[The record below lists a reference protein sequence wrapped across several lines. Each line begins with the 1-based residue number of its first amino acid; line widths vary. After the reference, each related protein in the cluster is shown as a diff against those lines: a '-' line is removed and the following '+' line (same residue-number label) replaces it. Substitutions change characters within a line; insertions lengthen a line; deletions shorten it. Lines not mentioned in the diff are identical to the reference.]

1 MSAPARGSVL
11 TRLSPVAET
20 AQSSLRTRVRR
31 VRSAGFAI
39 VQTGIAAG
47 LAWFMAKLIV
57 GTPDPFFAPAAAVI
71 SVGLQRGQP
80 LRRSAEL
87 SVGVAIGIGIAFLL
101 RSAIGLGSVQIGAIV
116 ALTILAALLVDAS
129 IVLVNQAAISAVL
142 VMTLPSAALGNGPDR
157 FFDALIGGAVAL
169 VVGQLAFARNPA
181 SSVVELASGVLGEL
195 AAKLRD
201 GALALERAELA
212 RAQAA
217 LDSLRALDGMIAQLF
232 EALARAQE
240 AAAFSPARRRSRDA
254 LEPHGSA
261 ARQIDYA
268 VRNGRVLLRT
278 VAAAI
283 RAGVSAPP
291 ELAQSI
297 RTLADAVDAL
307 ARQLGAGAD
316 EATTRTLAI
325 RAGREATEILATH
338 SDLRT
343 TMIVGQVR
351 ATAVDLLRASG
362 LEGDGARAA
371 LPPAQPEGRL
381 VAPPP

>member
-1 MSAPARGSVL
+1 MSAPARGTVL

-20 AQSSLRTRVRR
+20 AQSSLRARVRR
-31 VRSAGFAI
+31 VRNAGFVI

-101 RSAIGLGSVQIGAIV
+101 RSAIGLGSIQIGAIV
-116 ALTILAALLVDAS
+116 ALTILAALLVHAS

-142 VMTLPSAALGNGPDR
+142 VMTLPTAALGNGPDR

-169 VVGQLAFARNPA
+169 VVGQLAFARNPT
-181 SSVVELASGVLGEL
+181 SSVAEPASDVLGEL

-217 LDSLRALDGMIAQLF
+217 LDSLRALDGMIAELF
-232 EALARAQE
+232 DALARAHE
-240 AAAFSPARRRSRDA
+240 AAAFSPVRRRSRGA
-254 LEPHGSA
+254 LEPYGPA

-268 VRNGRVLLRT
+268 VRNSRVLLRT

-283 RAGVSAPP
+283 RTGVSAPP

-297 RTLADAVDAL
+297 RTLADSVDAL
-307 ARQLGAGAD
+307 ARQLGGVVGED
-316 EATTRTLAI
+316 TTRELAI
-325 RAGREATEILATH
+325 RAGREATEILATQN
-338 SDLRT
+338 DLRT

-362 LEGDGARAA
+362 LEGEDARAA
-371 LPPAQPEGRL
+371 LPPAQPED
-381 VAPPP
+381 V

>member
-1 MSAPARGSVL
+1 MSAPARGPVL

-31 VRSAGFAI
+31 VRNAGFAI

-87 SVGVAIGIGIAFLL
+87 SAGVAIGIGIAFLL
-101 RSAIGLGSVQIGAIV
+101 RSAIGLGSIQIGAIV

-181 SSVVELASGVLGEL
+181 SSVVELAGDVLGQL

-201 GALALERAELA
+201 GALGLERAELA

-232 EALARAQE
+232 DALARAQE
-240 AAAFSPARRRSRDA
+240 AAAFSPTRRRSRDA
-254 LEPHGSA
+254 LEPYGPA

-283 RAGVSAPP
+283 RTGVSAPP

-297 RTLADAVDAL
+297 RTLADSVDAL
-307 ARQLGAGAD
+307 ARQLGEGAGED
-316 EATTRTLAI
+316 TTRELAI
-325 RAGREATEILATH
+325 RAGREATEILATQN
-338 SDLRT
+338 DLRT

-351 ATAVDLLRASG
+351 ATVVDLLRASG
-362 LEGDGARAA
+362 LEGQAARAA
-371 LPPAQPEGRL
+371 LPPAQPED
-381 VAPPP
+381 V

>member
-1 MSAPARGSVL
+1 MSAPPRGTVL

-31 VRSAGFAI
+31 VRNAGFAI

-87 SVGVAIGIGIAFLL
+87 SAGVAIGIGIAFLL
-101 RSAIGLGSVQIGAIV
+101 RSAIGLGSIQIGAIV

-169 VVGQLAFARNPA
+169 VIGQLAFARNPA
-181 SSVVELASGVLGEL
+181 SSVVELAGDVLGEL

-232 EALARAQE
+232 DALARAQE
-240 AAAFSPARRRSRDA
+240 AAAFSPTRRRSRDA
-254 LEPHGSA
+254 LEPYGPA

-283 RAGVSAPP
+283 RTGVSAPP

-297 RTLADAVDAL
+297 RTLADSVDAL
-307 ARQLGAGAD
+307 ARQLGEGAGED
-316 EATTRTLAI
+316 TTRELAI
-325 RAGREATEILATH
+325 RAGREATEILATQN
-338 SDLRT
+338 DLRT

-351 ATAVDLLRASG
+351 ATVVDLLRASG
-362 LEGDGARAA
+362 LEGQGARAA
-371 LPPAQPEGRL
+371 LPPAQPED
-381 VAPPP
+381 V

>member
-1 MSAPARGSVL
+1 MSAPARGTVL

-31 VRSAGFAI
+31 VRNAGFAI

-87 SVGVAIGIGIAFLL
+87 SAGVAIGIGIAFLL
-101 RSAIGLGSVQIGAIV
+101 RSAIGLGPVQIGAIV
-116 ALTILAALLVDAS
+116 ALTILAALLVDGS

-169 VVGQLAFARNPA
+169 VIGQLAFARNPA
-181 SSVVELASGVLGEL
+181 SSVIELARDVLGEL

-217 LDSLRALDGMIAQLF
+217 LDSLRALDATIAQLF
-232 EALARAQE
+232 DALARAQE
-240 AAAFSPARRRSRDA
+240 AAAFSPTRRRSRDA
-254 LEPHGSA
+254 LEPHGPA

-283 RAGVSAPP
+283 RTGVSAPP
-291 ELAQSI
+291 GLAQSI
-297 RTLADAVDAL
+297 RTLADSVDAL
-307 ARQLGAGAD
+307 ARQLGEGAGED
-316 EATTRTLAI
+316 TTRELAI
-325 RAGREATEILATH
+325 RAGREATEILA
-338 SDLRT
+338 SQNDLRT

-351 ATAVDLLRASG
+351 ATVVDLLRASG
-362 LEGDGARAA
+362 LEGEGARAA
-371 LPPAQPEGRL
+371 LPPAQPED
-381 VAPPP
+381 V

>member
-1 MSAPARGSVL
+1 MSAPARGPVL

-31 VRSAGFAI
+31 VRNAGFAI

-87 SVGVAIGIGIAFLL
+87 SAGVAIGIGVAFLL
-101 RSAIGLGSVQIGAIV
+101 RSAIGLGPVQIGAIV
-116 ALTILAALLVDAS
+116 ALTILAALLVHAS

-142 VMTLPSAALGNGPDR
+142 VMTLPNAALGNGPDR
-157 FFDALIGGAVAL
+157 FFDALIGVPWRSSS
-169 VVGQLAFARNPA
+169 VSWAFARNPA
-181 SSVVELASGVLGEL
+181 SSVIELAGDVLGEL

-217 LDSLRALDGMIAQLF
+217 LDSLRALDGTIAQLF
-232 EALARAQE
+232 DALARAQE
-240 AAAFSPARRRSRDA
+240 AAAFSPTRRRSRDA
-254 LEPHGSA
+254 LEPHGPA

-268 VRNGRVLLRT
+268 VRNGRVLCARSRPRF
-278 VAAAI
+278 AP
-283 RAGVSAPP
+283 VSAP
-291 ELAQSI
+291 
-297 RTLADAVDAL
+297 
-307 ARQLGAGAD
+307 AGA
-316 EATTRTLAI
+316 RTVDPHAGGLGRCARAPAGRGRRRGHDSRARDPCRARGDRDPREPERPANDDDR
-325 RAGREATEILATH
+325 RAGSGHGRRPAPRER
-338 SDLRT
+338 SR
-343 TMIVGQVR
+343 GRGR
-351 ATAVDLLRASG
+351 AR
-362 LEGDGARAA
+362 R
-371 LPPAQPEGRL
+371 
-381 VAPPP
+381 APPGAA

>member
-1 MSAPARGSVL
+1 MSAPPRGTVL

-31 VRSAGFAI
+31 VRNAGFAI

-87 SVGVAIGIGIAFLL
+87 SAGVAIGIGIAFLL
-101 RSAIGLGSVQIGAIV
+101 RSAIGLGSIQIGAIV

-169 VVGQLAFARNPA
+169 VVGQLAVARNPA
-181 SSVVELASGVLGEL
+181 SSVVELAGDVLGEL

-232 EALARAQE
+232 DALARAQE
-240 AAAFSPARRRSRDA
+240 AAAFSPTRRRSRDA
-254 LEPHGSA
+254 LEPYGPA

-283 RAGVSAPP
+283 RTGVSAPP

-297 RTLADAVDAL
+297 RTLADSVDAL
-307 ARQLGAGAD
+307 ARQLGEGAGED
-316 EATTRTLAI
+316 TTRELAI
-325 RAGREATEILATH
+325 RAGREATEILATQN
-338 SDLRT
+338 DLRT

-351 ATAVDLLRASG
+351 ATVVDLLRASG
-362 LEGDGARAA
+362 LEGQGARAA
-371 LPPAQPEGRL
+371 LPPAQPED
-381 VAPPP
+381 V

>member
-1 MSAPARGSVL
+1 MSAPARGTVL

-31 VRSAGFAI
+31 VRNAGFAI

-87 SVGVAIGIGIAFLL
+87 SAGVAIGIGIAFLL
-101 RSAIGLGSVQIGAIV
+101 RSAIGLGPVQIGAIV
-116 ALTILAALLVDAS
+116 ALTILAALLVDGS

-142 VMTLPSAALGNGPDR
+142 VMTLPSAALGDGPDR

-169 VVGQLAFARNPA
+169 VIGQLAFARNPA
-181 SSVVELASGVLGEL
+181 SSVIELARDVLGEL

-217 LDSLRALDGMIAQLF
+217 LDSLRALDATIAQLF
-232 EALARAQE
+232 DALARAQE
-240 AAAFSPARRRSRDA
+240 AAAFSPTRRRSRDA
-254 LEPHGSA
+254 LEPHGPA

-268 VRNGRVLLRT
+268 VRTGACFCARSRPRF
-278 VAAAI
+278 AP
-283 RAGVSAPP
+283 VSALRRGSHSRSAPWRTRSMRSRASWARAPARTRLESSRSVPGARRPSPRKP
-291 ELAQSI
+291 ERS
-297 RTLADAVDAL
+297 
-307 ARQLGAGAD
+307 
-316 EATTRTLAI
+316 
-325 RAGREATEILATH
+325 
-338 SDLRT
+338 RT

-351 ATAVDLLRASG
+351 ATVVDLLRASG
-362 LEGDGARAA
+362 LEGEGARAA
-371 LPPAQPEGRL
+371 LPPAQPED
-381 VAPPP
+381 V